1 MTISDL
7 KTGMTVTCRNG
18 NRYIVMRDTLFYGE
32 EKDILFRPGGFW
44 MSLSEYDNDF
54 NVKPEAADDFG
65 VERREDIDRGFDI
78 VEVQQAES
86 VAFIGHKKGLF
97 NKVLWRRD

>member
-18 NRYIVMRDTLFYGE
+18 SRYIVMRDTLFYGK

-44 MSLSEYDNDF
+44 MALSEYDDDF
-54 NVKPEAADDFG
+54 NVKPGTDDIFG
-65 VERREDIDRGFDI
+65 AELWEDIDRGFDI
-78 VEVQQAES
+78 MEVQQAEN
-86 VAFIGHKKGLF
+86 VAFIGHKEGLF
-97 NKVLWRRD
+97 NNVLWRRD